1 MTIHSEKGLIAWFA
15 RNPVAANLL
24 MIFILVG
31 GILTAFSIRKQMFPQ
46 FENNWISIQAVY
58 PGAAPQEVEEGIT
71 IKVEEALEG
80 LEGIKRKITY
90 SNRGFSQAWI
100 EIEDKY
106 DPKEV
111 LDEIK
116 MQVDSINTFP
126 ADMERPIV
134 RHDKFEQE
142 VMILALY
149 GDMSNY
155 QLKELGNDIKDELQG
170 LPQINLVEF
179 NGGLDYEISIEVSPD
194 KLREYGLT
202 FRDIAN
208 TVRAFSANMSAGQI
222 RSENG
227 YISMRVEKQA
237 YHGNEFE
244 KLPLILLPDGAQV
257 YLGDVATIND
267 GFSEGLQY
275 SKYNGK
281 NSLSFEVNASKD
293 QDITKVAKVLKK
305 YLADKAEKLPAGVKL
320 TPIVDLTYYLEGRLD
335 MMIDNM
341 VWGGLLVMIVLAL
354 FLPLR
359 LAFWVMMG
367 LPVSFL
373 GAFLMMPM
381 GFLDITIN
389 LASLFAFILV
399 LGIVVD
405 DAIVV
410 GESASAEIEKHGH
423 SLDNVVRGVKRVA
436 MPATF
441 GVLTTIAAF
450 LPQTLATGPG
460 AAFSKAIGGVII
472 LCLIFSLIESKLILP
487 AHLAAMKQREPNS
500 KNPLHRLRKVMD
512 SGLKGFVDNYYTPF
526 IGHCIHYRYTVI
538 IGFICVL
545 IVSGGMFAGGLVK
558 FVANPKIPHD
568 FPRISVEMNLAS
580 SEQATL
586 ETAQKIE
593 QVILNVDQQLK
604 EQYGTAMVR
613 DLSVSLRGR
622 TNASIMA
629 VLIDPELRPID
640 TFALSALWREQLPP
654 LPGVKTLTIQDSIMN
669 GGRDD
674 GDISFRLEGKDAKQ
688 LKEVAAKLKEKL
700 NTMEGV
706 GDVNDSMQ
714 SATDEVQLDLKPL
727 AYSMGLTLSDV
738 ASQVSF
744 SYYGLEAQR
753 ILRDGEEVK
762 VMIRYPEEA
771 RNSISDI
778 ASARI
783 ITPTGAEVPLAE
795 VADVKLVDGVN
806 RIRRENSKRTV
817 NVWAA
822 VDTDQV
828 EPFAIA
834 KEIRDEYLPALLK
847 SYPGV
852 QSNVAGRIQEEMDS
866 VAEQVRDFALSMMII
881 FALLAIPLRSYSQPL
896 IIMSVIPF
904 GVIGAMFGHM
914 ILGMTMSGLSI
925 FGIIAVAGVVVNDS
939 LVMVDFVN
947 KARAEGV
954 AIKDAVMQA
963 GARRFRAIMLTSI
976 TTFIGVL
983 PIIMETSLQA
993 KIVIPMAVSLAF
1005 GVLFATVITLILI
1018 PCQYVALEDI
1028 KRLIR
1033 KWRGKEALQDGK
1045 PLDDNAIDKKV
1056 SPTHL

>member
-1 MTIHSEKGLIAWFA
+1 MSTREKGLIAWFA

-24 MIFILVG
+24 MIFILIG
-31 GILTAFSIRKQMFPQ
+31 GILTAFTIRKQMFPQ
-46 FENNWISIQAVY
+46 FESNWISVSAVY

-71 IKVEEALEG
+71 IKVEENLEG
-80 LEGIKRKITY
+80 IEGIKRLITY
-90 SNRGFSQAWI
+90 SNRGSSQAWI
-100 EIEDKY
+100 EIEEQF
-106 DPKEV
+106 DPQEV

-116 MQVDSINTFP
+116 VQVDSINTFP
-126 ADMERPIV
+126 AGMERPIV
-134 RHDKFEQE
+134 RRDKYEQE

-155 QLKELGNDIKDELQG
+155 QLKELGNDIKDELQA
-170 LPQINLVEF
+170 LPNINLVNF
-179 NGGLDYEISIEVSPD
+179 NGGLNYEIGIEVSPD
-194 KLREYGLT
+194 KLRAYGLT
-202 FRDIAN
+202 FRDIASA
-208 TVRAFSANMSAGQI
+208 VQSFSANMSAGQI

-237 YHGNEFE
+237 YRGSEFA
-244 KLPLILLPDGAQV
+244 KLPLITLADGAQV

-267 GFSEGLQY
+267 GFEEGLQY

-293 QDITKVAKVLKK
+293 QDITDVAKVLKT
-305 YLADKAEKLPAGVKL
+305 YMAEKESQLPAGVKL
-320 TPIVDLTYYLEGRLD
+320 SPIVDLTYYLEGRLD
-335 MMIDNM
+335 MMVDNM
-341 VWGGLLVMIVLAL
+341 IWGGLLVMLVLAL

-373 GAFLMMPM
+373 GAFLFMPI
-381 GFLDITIN
+381 GFLDVTIN

-423 SLDNVVRGVKRVA
+423 TLDNVVRGVKRVA

-487 AHLAAMKQREPNS
+487 AHIAAIKDRKPNP
-500 KNPLHRLRKVMD
+500 KNPLHRARKVMD
-512 SGLKGFVDNYYTPF
+512 NGLKSFVDNYYTPF
-526 IGHCIHYRYTVI
+526 VGRCIHYRYTVI
-538 IGFICVL
+538 VGFMCLL
-545 IVSGGMFAGGLVK
+545 IVSAGMFAGGLVK
-558 FVANPKIPHD
+558 FVPNPKIPHD
-568 FPRISVEMNLAS
+568 FPRIDIEMNLAS

-586 ETAQKIE
+586 ETAKKVE
-593 QVILNVDQQLK
+593 QLILSVDNQLK
-604 EQYGTAMVR
+604 EQYGKPMIR

-622 TNASIMA
+622 TQANIMA
-629 VLIDPELRPID
+629 ILVEPDLRPID
-640 TFALSALWREQLPP
+640 TFALSALWREQMPN

-674 GDISFRLEGKDAKQ
+674 GDVSFKLEGKNAQ
-688 LKEVAAKLKEKL
+688 VLKEVAGKLKTKL
-700 NTMEGV
+700 QSMEGV

-727 AYSMGLTLSDV
+727 AYSMGLTLADV

-753 ILRDGEEVK
+753 ILREGEEIK
-762 VMIRYPEEA
+762 VMIRYPQSE
-771 RNSISDI
+771 RNSISNIQDT
-778 ASARI
+778 RI
-783 ITPTGAEVPLAE
+783 ITPAGAEVSLSEIAI
-795 VADVKLVDGVN
+795 VKLVDGVSS
-806 RIRRENSKRTV
+806 IRRENSNRTV

-822 VDTDQV
+822 VNSDEV

-834 KEIRDEYLPALLK
+834 QEIRDVYLPALLK
-847 SYPGV
+847 NYPGV
-852 QSNVAGRIQEEMDS
+852 KSNVAGRIQEEMES
-866 VAEQVRDFALSMMII
+866 ANEQLRDFAISLMII

-904 GVIGAMFGHM
+904 GVVGAMFGHM
-914 ILGMTMSGLSI
+914 ALGMTMSGLSM
-925 FGIIAVAGVVVNDS
+925 FGIIAVAGIVVNDS

-954 AIKDAVMQA
+954 AIKEAVMQA
-963 GARRFRAIMLTSI
+963 GARRFRAILLTSV
-976 TTFIGVL
+976 TTFIGVM

-1018 PCQYVALEDI
+1018 PCQYVALEDT
-1028 KRLIR
+1028 KRIIR
-1033 KWRGKEALQDGK
+1033 KWRGKDPIVDGQ
-1045 PLDDNAIDKKV
+1045 PATTN
-1056 SPTHL
+1056 S

>member
-1 MTIHSEKGLIAWFA
+1 MSTREKGLIAWFA

-24 MIFILVG
+24 MIFILIG
-31 GILTAFSIRKQMFPQ
+31 GILTAFTIRKQMFPQ
-46 FENNWISIQAVY
+46 FESNWISVSAVY

-71 IKVEEALEG
+71 IKVEENLEG
-80 LEGIKRKITY
+80 IEGIKRLITY
-90 SNRGFSQAWI
+90 SNRGSSQAWI
-100 EIEDKY
+100 EIEEQF
-106 DPKEV
+106 DPQEV

-116 MQVDSINTFP
+116 VQVDSINTFP
-126 ADMERPIV
+126 AGMERPIV
-134 RHDKFEQE
+134 RRDKYEQE

-155 QLKELGNDIKDELQG
+155 QLKELGNDIKDELQA
-170 LPQINLVEF
+170 LPNINLVNF
-179 NGGLDYEISIEVSPD
+179 NGGLNYEIGIEVSPD
-194 KLREYGLT
+194 KLRAYGLT
-202 FRDIAN
+202 FRDIASA
-208 TVRAFSANMSAGQI
+208 VQSFSANMSAGQI

-237 YHGNEFE
+237 YRGSEFA
-244 KLPLILLPDGAQV
+244 KLPLITLADGAQV

-267 GFSEGLQY
+267 CFEEGLQY

-293 QDITKVAKVLKK
+293 QDITDVAKVLKT
-305 YLADKAEKLPAGVKL
+305 YMAEKESQLPAGVKL
-320 TPIVDLTYYLEGRLD
+320 SPIVDLTYYLEGRLD
-335 MMIDNM
+335 MMVDNM
-341 VWGGLLVMIVLAL
+341 IWGGLLVMLVLAL

-373 GAFLMMPM
+373 GAFLFMPI
-381 GFLDITIN
+381 GFLDVTIN

-423 SLDNVVRGVKRVA
+423 TLDNVVRGVKRVA

-487 AHLAAMKQREPNS
+487 AHIAAMKDRKPNP
-500 KNPLHRLRKVMD
+500 KNPLHRARKVMD
-512 SGLKGFVDNYYTPF
+512 NGLKSFVDNYYTPF
-526 IGHCIHYRYTVI
+526 VGRCIHYRYTVI
-538 IGFICVL
+538 VGFMCLL
-545 IVSGGMFAGGLVK
+545 IVSAGMFAGGLVK
-558 FVANPKIPHD
+558 FVPNPKIPHD
-568 FPRISVEMNLAS
+568 FPRIDIEMNLAS

-586 ETAQKIE
+586 ETAKKVE
-593 QVILNVDQQLK
+593 QLILSVDKQLK
-604 EQYGTAMVR
+604 EQYGKPMIR

-622 TNASIMA
+622 TQANIMA
-629 VLIDPELRPID
+629 ILVEPDLRPID
-640 TFALSALWREQLPP
+640 TFALSALWREQMPN

-674 GDISFRLEGKDAKQ
+674 GDVSFKLEGKNAQ
-688 LKEVAAKLKEKL
+688 VLKEVAGKLKTKL
-700 NTMEGV
+700 QSMEGV

-727 AYSMGLTLSDV
+727 AYSMGLTLADV

-753 ILRDGEEVK
+753 ILREGEEIK
-762 VMIRYPEEA
+762 VMIRYPEDE

-778 ASARI
+778 DSVRI
-783 ITPTGAEVPLAE
+783 ITPTGAEVPLSE
-795 VADVKLVDGVN
+795 VANISLVDGVN

-822 VDTDQV
+822 VNTDQV

-834 KEIRDEYLPALLK
+834 QQIRDEYLPSLLK
-847 SYPGV
+847 NYPGV

-866 VAEQVRDFALSMMII
+866 ADEQLRDFALSMIII

-904 GVIGAMFGHM
+904 GVVGAMFGHM
-914 ILGMTMSGLSI
+914 VLGMTMSSLSM

-954 AIKDAVMQA
+954 AIKEAVMQA
-963 GARRFRAIMLTSI
+963 GARRFRAILLTSV
-976 TTFIGVL
+976 TTFIGVM

-1018 PCQYVALEDI
+1018 PCQYVALEDL
-1028 KRLIR
+1028 KRVIR
-1033 KWRGKEALQDGK
+1033 KFRGKESTSDTKLS
-1045 PLDDNAIDKKV
+1045 NTIMVDKTTP
-1056 SPTHL
+1056 SH

>member
-1 MTIHSEKGLIAWFA
+1 MSTREKGLIAWFA

-24 MIFILVG
+24 MIFILIG
-31 GILTAFSIRKQMFPQ
+31 GILTAFTIRKQMFPQ
-46 FENNWISIQAVY
+46 FESNWISVSAVY

-71 IKVEEALEG
+71 IKVEENLEG
-80 LEGIKRKITY
+80 IEGIKRLITY
-90 SNRGFSQAWI
+90 SNRGSSQAWI
-100 EIEDKY
+100 EIEEQF
-106 DPKEV
+106 DPQEV

-116 MQVDSINTFP
+116 VQVDSINTFP
-126 ADMERPIV
+126 AGMERPIV
-134 RHDKFEQE
+134 RRDKYKQE

-155 QLKELGNDIKDELQG
+155 QLKELGNDIKDELQA
-170 LPQINLVEF
+170 LPNINLVNF
-179 NGGLDYEISIEVSPD
+179 NGGLNYEIGIEVSPD
-194 KLREYGLT
+194 KLRAYGLT
-202 FRDIAN
+202 FRDIASA
-208 TVRAFSANMSAGQI
+208 VQSFSANMSAGQI

-237 YHGNEFE
+237 YRGSEFA
-244 KLPLILLPDGAQV
+244 KLPLITLADGAQV

-267 GFSEGLQY
+267 GFEEGLQY

-293 QDITKVAKVLKK
+293 QDITDVAKVLKT
-305 YLADKAEKLPAGVKL
+305 YMAEKESQLPAGVKL
-320 TPIVDLTYYLEGRLD
+320 SPIVDLTYYLEGRLD
-335 MMIDNM
+335 MMVDNM
-341 VWGGLLVMIVLAL
+341 IWGGLLVMLVLAL

-373 GAFLMMPM
+373 GAFLFMPI
-381 GFLDITIN
+381 GFLDVTIN

-423 SLDNVVRGVKRVA
+423 TLDNVVRGVKRVA

-487 AHLAAMKQREPNS
+487 AHIAAMKDRKPNP
-500 KNPLHRLRKVMD
+500 KNPLHRARKVMD
-512 SGLKGFVDNYYTPF
+512 NGLKSFVDNYYTPF
-526 IGHCIHYRYTVI
+526 VGRCIHYRYTVI
-538 IGFICVL
+538 VGFMCLL
-545 IVSGGMFAGGLVK
+545 IVSAGMFAGGLVK
-558 FVANPKIPHD
+558 FVPNPKIPHD
-568 FPRISVEMNLAS
+568 FPRIDIEMNLAS

-586 ETAQKIE
+586 ETAKKIE
-593 QVILNVDQQLK
+593 QLILSVDNQLK
-604 EQYGTAMVR
+604 EQHGKPMIR

-622 TNASIMA
+622 TQANIMA
-629 VLIDPELRPID
+629 ILVEPDLRPID
-640 TFALSALWREQLPP
+640 TFALSALWREQMPN

-674 GDISFRLEGKDAKQ
+674 GDVSFKLEGKNAQ
-688 LKEVAAKLKEKL
+688 VLKEVAGKLKTKL
-700 NTMEGV
+700 QSMEGV

-727 AYSMGLTLSDV
+727 AYSMGLTLADV

-753 ILRDGEEVK
+753 ILREGEEIK
-762 VMIRYPEEA
+762 VMIRYPEDE

-778 ASARI
+778 DSVRI
-783 ITPTGAEVPLAE
+783 ITPTGAEVPLSE
-795 VADVKLVDGVN
+795 VANISLVDGVN

-822 VDTDQV
+822 VNTDQV

-834 KEIRDEYLPALLK
+834 QQIRDEYLPSLLK
-847 SYPGV
+847 NYPGV

-866 VAEQVRDFALSMMII
+866 ADEQLRDFALSMIII

-904 GVIGAMFGHM
+904 GVVGAMFGHM
-914 ILGMTMSGLSI
+914 VLGMTMSSLSM

-954 AIKDAVMQA
+954 AIKQAVMQA
-963 GARRFRAIMLTSI
+963 GARRFRAILLTSI
-976 TTFIGVL
+976 TTFIGVM

-1018 PCQYVALEDI
+1018 PCQYVALEDA

-1033 KWRGKEALQDGK
+1033 KWRGKDALVDGQ
-1045 PLDDNAIDKKV
+1045 PATTN
-1056 SPTHL
+1056 H

>member
-1 MTIHSEKGLIAWFA
+1 MSTSEKGLIAWFA
-15 RNPVAANLL
+15 RNPVAANLI
-24 MIFILVG
+24 MIFILIG
-31 GILTAFSIRKQMFPQ
+31 GLLTALTIRKQAFPQ
-46 FENNWISIQAVY
+46 FESNWVSIEAVY

-71 IKVEEALEG
+71 IKIEENLEG
-80 LEGIKRKITY
+80 TEGIKRLITY
-90 SNRGFSQAWI
+90 SNRGYSQAWV
-100 EIEDKY
+100 EIEEKY
-106 DPKEV
+106 DLQEA

-116 MQVDSINTFP
+116 AQVDSINTFP
-126 ADMERPIV
+126 AGMERPVIQ
-134 RHDKFEQE
+134 REKFQQE

-149 GDMSNY
+149 GDMSYY
-155 QLKELGNDIKDELQG
+155 QLKELGNDIKDELLA
-170 LPQINLVEF
+170 LPGVNLVDF
-179 NGGLDYEISIEVSPD
+179 YSGLDYEIGIEISPD

-202 FRDIAN
+202 FRDVSSAVQN
-208 TVRAFSANMSAGQI
+208 FSTNMSAGQI
-222 RSENG
+222 RSDTG

-237 YHGNEFE
+237 YRGGEFA
-244 KLPLILLPDGAQV
+244 KLPLMTLADGAQIN
-257 YLGDVATIND
+257 LGDVATIND
-267 GFSEGLQY
+267 GFEEGLLY

-281 NSLSFEVNASKD
+281 NSLSFEVDASKD
-293 QDITKVAKVLKK
+293 QDITDVAKILKG
-305 YLADKAEKLPAGVKL
+305 YMAEKQSKLPQGVKL
-320 TPIVDLTYYLEGRLD
+320 SPIVDLTYYLEGRLD

-341 VWGGLLVMIVLAL
+341 VWGGILVMIVLAL

-373 GAFLMMPM
+373 GAFLFMPI

-389 LASLFAFILV
+389 MVSLFAFIIV

-423 SLDNVVRGVKRVA
+423 SLDNVIRGVKRVA

-450 LPQTLATGPG
+450 LPQAMASGPG
-460 AAFSKAIGGVII
+460 AAFSKAIGVVII

-487 AHLAAMKQREPNS
+487 AHIAAMNPRKPNP
-500 KNPLHRLRKVMD
+500 KNPLHKLRNVVD
-512 SGLKGFVDNYYTPF
+512 SGLKHFVQNYYTPF

-538 IGFICVL
+538 IGFLCIL
-545 IVSGGMFAGGLVK
+545 IVSAGMFAGGLVK
-558 FVANPKIPHD
+558 FVPNPKIPHD
-568 FPRISVEMNLAS
+568 FPRITLEMNLAS

-586 ETAQKIE
+586 ETARKIE
-593 QVILNVDQQLK
+593 DVLLKVDKELE
-604 EQYGTAMVR
+604 EQYGQSMIR

-622 TNASIMA
+622 TQANIMA
-629 VLIDPELRPID
+629 ILVEPHLRPID
-640 TFALSALWREQLPP
+640 TFALSTLWREQMPP
-654 LPGVKTLTIQDSIMN
+654 LPGVKTLNIQDNIFS

-674 GDISFRLEGKDAKQ
+674 GDVSFRLQGKDADE
-688 LKEVAAKLKEKL
+688 LKEVAGKLKAKLQS
-700 NTMEGV
+700 MEGV
-706 GDVNDSMQ
+706 GDVNDSLQ

-727 AYSMGLTLSDV
+727 AYSMGLTLADV

-753 ILRDGEEVK
+753 ILREGEEIK
-762 VMIRYPEEA
+762 VMIRYPESE
-771 RNSISDI
+771 RNSISNI
-778 ASARI
+778 QSARI
-783 ITPTGAEVPLAE
+783 ITPTGAEVPLSEVAE
-795 VADVKLVDGVN
+795 VRLVDGVN
-806 RIRRENSKRTV
+806 RIRRENSNRTV

-822 VDTDQV
+822 VNTDQV

-834 KEIRDEYLPALLK
+834 QEIRDTYLPSLLK

-852 QSNVAGRIQEEMDS
+852 KSNVAGRVQEEMDS
-866 VAEQVRDFALSMMII
+866 ADEQLRDFAISLMII

-904 GVIGAMFGHM
+904 GVVGAMFGHV
-914 ILGMTMSGLSI
+914 ILGMTMSGLSM
-925 FGIIAVAGVVVNDS
+925 FGIIAVAGIVVNDS

-947 KARAEGV
+947 KARAEGMAV
-954 AIKDAVMQA
+954 KQAVMQA
-963 GARRFRAIMLTSI
+963 GAKRFRAILLTSI
-976 TTFIGVL
+976 TTFIGVM

-1018 PCQYVALEDI
+1018 PCQYVALEDA
-1028 KRLIR
+1028 KRLTR
-1033 KWRGKEALQDGK
+1033 KLLGKSQ
-1045 PLDDNAIDKKV
+1045 PV
-1056 SPTHL
+1056 SAQPTPTNN

>member
-1 MTIHSEKGLIAWFA
+1 
-15 RNPVAANLL
+15 
-24 MIFILVG
+24 
-31 GILTAFSIRKQMFPQ
+31 
-46 FENNWISIQAVY
+46 
-58 PGAAPQEVEEGIT
+58 
-71 IKVEEALEG
+71 
-80 LEGIKRKITY
+80 
-90 SNRGFSQAWI
+90 
-100 EIEDKY
+100 
-106 DPKEV
+106 
-111 LDEIK
+111 
-116 MQVDSINTFP
+116 
-126 ADMERPIV
+126 
-134 RHDKFEQE
+134 
-142 VMILALY
+142 
-149 GDMSNY
+149 
-155 QLKELGNDIKDELQG
+155 
-170 LPQINLVEF
+170 
-179 NGGLDYEISIEVSPD
+179 
-194 KLREYGLT
+194 
-202 FRDIAN
+202 
-208 TVRAFSANMSAGQI
+208 
-222 RSENG
+222 
-227 YISMRVEKQA
+227 MRVEKQA
-237 YHGNEFE
+237 YRGSEFA
-244 KLPLILLPDGAQV
+244 KLPLITLADGAQV

-267 GFSEGLQY
+267 GFEEGLQY

-293 QDITKVAKVLKK
+293 QDITDVAKVLKT
-305 YLADKAEKLPAGVKL
+305 YMAEKESQLPAGVKL
-320 TPIVDLTYYLEGRLD
+320 SPIVDLTYYLEGRLD
-335 MMIDNM
+335 MMVDNM
-341 VWGGLLVMIVLAL
+341 IWGGLLVMLVLAL

-373 GAFLMMPM
+373 GAFLFMPI
-381 GFLDITIN
+381 GFLDVTIN

-423 SLDNVVRGVKRVA
+423 TLDNVVRGVKRVA

-487 AHLAAMKQREPNS
+487 AHIAAIKDRKPNP
-500 KNPLHRLRKVMD
+500 KNPLHRARKVMD
-512 SGLKGFVDNYYTPF
+512 NGLKSFVDNYYTPF
-526 IGHCIHYRYTVI
+526 VGRCIHYRYTVI
-538 IGFICVL
+538 VGFMCLL
-545 IVSGGMFAGGLVK
+545 IVSAGMFAGGLVK
-558 FVANPKIPHD
+558 FVPNPKIPHD
-568 FPRISVEMNLAS
+568 FPRIDIEMNLAS

-586 ETAQKIE
+586 ETAKKVE
-593 QVILNVDQQLK
+593 QLILSVDSQLK
-604 EQYGTAMVR
+604 EQYGKPMIR

-622 TNASIMA
+622 TQANIMA
-629 VLIDPELRPID
+629 ILVEPDLRPID
-640 TFALSALWREQLPP
+640 TFALSALWREQMPN

-674 GDISFRLEGKDAKQ
+674 GDVSFKLEGKNAQ
-688 LKEVAAKLKEKL
+688 VLKEVAGKLKIKL
-700 NTMEGV
+700 QSMEGV

-727 AYSMGLTLSDV
+727 AYSMGLTLADV

-753 ILRDGEEVK
+753 ILREGEEIK
-762 VMIRYPEEA
+762 VMIRYPEDE

-778 ASARI
+778 DSVRI
-783 ITPTGAEVPLAE
+783 ITPTGAEVPLSE
-795 VADVKLVDGVN
+795 VANISLVDGVN

-822 VDTDQV
+822 VNTDQV

-834 KEIRDEYLPALLK
+834 QQIRDEYLPSLLK
-847 SYPGV
+847 NYPGV

-866 VAEQVRDFALSMMII
+866 ADEQLRDFALSMIII

-904 GVIGAMFGHM
+904 GVVGAMFGHM
-914 ILGMTMSGLSI
+914 VLGMTMSSLSM

-947 KARAEGV
+947 KARAEGMAV
-954 AIKDAVMQA
+954 KQAVMQA
-963 GARRFRAIMLTSI
+963 GAKRFRAILLTSI
-976 TTFIGVL
+976 TTFIGVM

-1018 PCQYVALEDI
+1018 PCQYVALEDA
-1028 KRLIR
+1028 KRLTR
-1033 KWRGKEALQDGK
+1033 KLLGKSQPISIQPA
-1045 PLDDNAIDKKV
+1045 
-1056 SPTHL
+1056 PTAK

>member
-1 MTIHSEKGLIAWFA
+1 MTTTDEKGLIAWFA
-15 RNPVAANLL
+15 RNPVAANLI
-24 MIFILVG
+24 MIFVLIG
-31 GILTAFSIRKQMFPQ
+31 GLLTALTIRKQAFPQ
-46 FENNWISIQAVY
+46 FESNWVSIQAIY

-71 IKVEEALEG
+71 IKIEENLEG
-80 LEGIKRKITY
+80 TEGIKRLITY
-90 SNRGFSQAWI
+90 SNRGYAQAWV
-100 EIEDKY
+100 EIEEKY
-106 DPKEV
+106 DAKEA

-116 MQVDSINTFP
+116 AQVDSINTFP
-126 ADMERPIV
+126 AGMERPV
-134 RHDKFEQE
+134 VQREKFQQE

-149 GDMSNY
+149 GDMSYY
-155 QLKELGNDIKDELQG
+155 QLKELGNDIKDELQN
-170 LPQINLVEF
+170 LPHVNLVDF
-179 NGGLDYEISIEVSPD
+179 YSGLDYEIGIEISPD

-202 FRDIAN
+202 FRDVSNAVQN
-208 TVRAFSANMSAGQI
+208 FSTNMSAGQI
-222 RSENG
+222 RSDTG

-237 YHGNEFE
+237 YRGGEFE
-244 KLPLILLPDGAQV
+244 KLPLITLPDGAQIK
-257 YLGDVATIND
+257 LGDVATIND
-267 GFSEGLQY
+267 GFEEGLLY

-281 NSLSFEVNASKD
+281 NSLSFEIDASKD
-293 QDITKVAKVLKK
+293 QDITVVAKVLKK
-305 YLADKAEKLPAGVKL
+305 YLADKADQLPAGVKL
-320 TPIVDLTYYLEGRLD
+320 SPIVDLTYYLEGRLD
-335 MMIDNM
+335 MMVDNM
-341 VWGGLLVMIVLAL
+341 VWGGILVMLVLAL

-373 GAFLMMPM
+373 GAFLFMPI

-389 LASLFAFILV
+389 MVSLFAFIIV

-423 SLDNVVRGVKRVA
+423 SLNNVIRGVKRVA

-450 LPQTLATGPG
+450 LPQAMASGPS
-460 AAFSKAIGGVII
+460 AAFSKAIGVVII

-487 AHLAAMKQREPNS
+487 AHIAAMNPRKPNP
-500 KNPLHRLRKVMD
+500 KNPLHKLRNAVD
-512 SGLKGFVDNYYTPF
+512 SGLKHFVEHYYTPF
-526 IGHCIHYRYTVI
+526 IGRCIHYRYTVI
-538 IGFICVL
+538 IGFLCIL
-545 IVSGGMFAGGLVK
+545 IVSAGLFAGGMVK
-558 FVANPKIPHD
+558 FVPNPKIPHD
-568 FPRISVEMNLAS
+568 FPRISLEMNLAS

-586 ETAQKIE
+586 ETARKIE
-593 QVILNVDQQLK
+593 NVLLSVDK
-604 EQYGTAMVR
+604 ELEQQYGQSMIR

-629 VLIDPELRPID
+629 ILVEPHLRPID
-640 TFALSALWREQLPP
+640 TFELSTMWREKMPP
-654 LPGVKTLTIQDSIMN
+654 LPGLKTLTIQDSIFG

-674 GDISFRLEGKDAKQ
+674 GDVSFRLEGKNADE
-688 LKEVAAKLKEKL
+688 LKEVSSKLKAKLQS
-700 NTMEGV
+700 MEGV
-706 GDVNDSMQ
+706 GDVNDSLQ

-727 AYSMGLTLSDV
+727 AYSMGLTLADV

-753 ILRDGEEVK
+753 ILREGEEIK
-762 VMIRYPEEA
+762 VMIRYPQSE
-771 RNSISDI
+771 RNSISNIQDT
-778 ASARI
+778 RI
-783 ITPTGAEVPLAE
+783 ITPAGAEVSLSEIAI
-795 VADVKLVDGVN
+795 VKLVDGVSS
-806 RIRRENSKRTV
+806 IRRENSNRTV

-822 VDTDQV
+822 VNSDEV

-834 KEIRDEYLPALLK
+834 QEIRDVYLPALLK
-847 SYPGV
+847 NYPGV
-852 QSNVAGRIQEEMDS
+852 KSNVAGRIQEEMES
-866 VAEQVRDFALSMMII
+866 ANEQLRDFAISLMII

-904 GVIGAMFGHM
+904 GVVGAMFGHM
-914 ILGMTMSGLSI
+914 ALGMTMSGLSM
-925 FGIIAVAGVVVNDS
+925 FGIIAVAGIVVNDS

-954 AIKDAVMQA
+954 AIKEAVMQA
-963 GARRFRAIMLTSI
+963 GARRFRAILLTSV
-976 TTFIGVL
+976 TTFIGVM

-1018 PCQYVALEDI
+1018 PCQYVALEDT

-1033 KWRGKEALQDGK
+1033 KWRGKDPIVDGQ
-1045 PLDDNAIDKKV
+1045 PATTN
-1056 SPTHL
+1056 S

>member
-1 MTIHSEKGLIAWFA
+1 MSTREKGLIAWFA

-24 MIFILVG
+24 MIFILIG
-31 GILTAFSIRKQMFPQ
+31 GILTAFTIRKQMFPQ
-46 FENNWISIQAVY
+46 FESNWISVSAVY

-71 IKVEEALEG
+71 IKVEENLEG
-80 LEGIKRKITY
+80 IEGIKRLITY
-90 SNRGFSQAWI
+90 SNRGSSQAWI
-100 EIEDKY
+100 EIEEQF
-106 DPKEV
+106 DPQEV

-116 MQVDSINTFP
+116 VQVDSINTFP
-126 ADMERPIV
+126 AGMERPIV
-134 RHDKFEQE
+134 RRDKYEQE

-155 QLKELGNDIKDELQG
+155 QLKELGNDIKDELQA
-170 LPQINLVEF
+170 LPNINLVNF
-179 NGGLDYEISIEVSPD
+179 NGGLNYEIGIEVSPD
-194 KLREYGLT
+194 KLRAYGLT
-202 FRDIAN
+202 FRDIASA
-208 TVRAFSANMSAGQI
+208 VQSFSANMSAGQI

-237 YHGNEFE
+237 YRGSEFA
-244 KLPLILLPDGAQV
+244 KLPLITLADGAQV

-267 GFSEGLQY
+267 GFEEGLQY

-293 QDITKVAKVLKK
+293 QDITDVAKVLKT
-305 YLADKAEKLPAGVKL
+305 YMAEKESQLPAGVKL
-320 TPIVDLTYYLEGRLD
+320 SPIVDLTYYLEGRLD
-335 MMIDNM
+335 MMVDNM
-341 VWGGLLVMIVLAL
+341 IWGGLLVMLVLAL

-373 GAFLMMPM
+373 GAFLFMPI
-381 GFLDITIN
+381 GFLDVTIN

-423 SLDNVVRGVKRVA
+423 TLDNVVRGVKRVA

-487 AHLAAMKQREPNS
+487 AHIAAMKDRKPNP
-500 KNPLHRLRKVMD
+500 KNPLHRARKVMD
-512 SGLKGFVDNYYTPF
+512 NGLKSFVDNYYTPF
-526 IGHCIHYRYTVI
+526 VGRCIHYRYTVI
-538 IGFICVL
+538 VGFMCLL
-545 IVSGGMFAGGLVK
+545 IVSAGMFAGGLVK
-558 FVANPKIPHD
+558 FVPNPKIPHD
-568 FPRISVEMNLAS
+568 FPRIDIEMNLAS

-586 ETAQKIE
+586 ETAKKVE
-593 QVILNVDQQLK
+593 QLILSVDNQLK
-604 EQYGTAMVR
+604 EQYGKPMIR

-622 TNASIMA
+622 TQANIMA
-629 VLIDPELRPID
+629 ILVEPDLRPID
-640 TFALSALWREQLPP
+640 TFALSALWREQMPN

-674 GDISFRLEGKDAKQ
+674 GDVSFKLEGKNAQ
-688 LKEVAAKLKEKL
+688 VLKEVAGKLKTKL
-700 NTMEGV
+700 QSLEGV

-727 AYSMGLTLSDV
+727 AYSMGLTLADV

-753 ILRDGEEVK
+753 ILREGEEIK
-762 VMIRYPEEA
+762 VMIRYPEDE

-778 ASARI
+778 DSVRI
-783 ITPTGAEVPLAE
+783 ITPTGAEVPLSE
-795 VADVKLVDGVN
+795 VANISLVDGVN

-822 VDTDQV
+822 VNTDQV

-834 KEIRDEYLPALLK
+834 QQIRDEYLPSLLK
-847 SYPGV
+847 NYPGV

-866 VAEQVRDFALSMMII
+866 ADEQLRDFALSMIII

-904 GVIGAMFGHM
+904 GVVGAMFGHM
-914 ILGMTMSGLSI
+914 VLGMTMSSLSM

-954 AIKDAVMQA
+954 AIKQAVMQA
-963 GARRFRAIMLTSI
+963 GARRFRAILLTSI
-976 TTFIGVL
+976 TTFIGVM

-1018 PCQYVALEDI
+1018 PCQYVALEDA

-1033 KWRGKEALQDGK
+1033 KWRGKDALVDGQ
-1045 PLDDNAIDKKV
+1045 PATTN
-1056 SPTHL
+1056 H

>member
-1 MTIHSEKGLIAWFA
+1 MSTREKGLIAWFA

-31 GILTAFSIRKQMFPQ
+31 GILTAFTIRKQMFPQ
-46 FENNWISIQAVY
+46 FESNWISVSAVY

-71 IKVEEALEG
+71 IKVEENLEG
-80 LEGIKRKITY
+80 IEGIKRLITY
-90 SNRGFSQAWI
+90 SNRGSSQAWI
-100 EIEDKY
+100 EIEEQF
-106 DPKEV
+106 DPQEV

-116 MQVDSINTFP
+116 VQVDSINTFP
-126 ADMERPIV
+126 AGMERPIV
-134 RHDKFEQE
+134 CRDKYEQE

-149 GDMSNY
+149 GGMSNY
-155 QLKELGNDIKDELQG
+155 QLKELGNDIKDELQA
-170 LPQINLVEF
+170 LPNINLVNF
-179 NGGLDYEISIEVSPD
+179 NGGLNYEIGIEVSPD
-194 KLREYGLT
+194 KLRAYGLT
-202 FRDIAN
+202 FRDIASA
-208 TVRAFSANMSAGQI
+208 VQSFSANMSAGQI

-237 YHGNEFE
+237 YRGSEFA
-244 KLPLILLPDGAQV
+244 KLPLITLADGAQV

-267 GFSEGLQY
+267 GFEEGLQY

-293 QDITKVAKVLKK
+293 QDITDVAKVLKT
-305 YLADKAEKLPAGVKL
+305 YMAEKESQLPAGVKL
-320 TPIVDLTYYLEGRLD
+320 SPIVDLTYYLEGRLD
-335 MMIDNM
+335 MMVDNM
-341 VWGGLLVMIVLAL
+341 IWGGLLVMLVLAL

-373 GAFLMMPM
+373 GAFLFMPI
-381 GFLDITIN
+381 GFLDVTIN

-423 SLDNVVRGVKRVA
+423 TLDNVVRGVKRVA

-472 LCLIFSLIESKLILP
+472 LCLIFSQIESKLILP
-487 AHLAAMKQREPNS
+487 AHIAAMKDRKPNP
-500 KNPLHRLRKVMD
+500 KNPLHRARKIMD
-512 SGLKGFVDNYYTPF
+512 SGLKSFVDNYYTPF
-526 IGHCIHYRYTVI
+526 IGRCIHYRYTVI
-538 IGFICVL
+538 VGFMCLL
-545 IVSGGMFAGGLVK
+545 IVSAGMFAGGLVK
-558 FVANPKIPHD
+558 FVPNPKIPHD
-568 FPRISVEMNLAS
+568 FPRIDIEMNLAS

-586 ETAQKIE
+586 ETAKKVE
-593 QVILNVDQQLK
+593 QLILSVDNQLK
-604 EQYGTAMVR
+604 EQYGKPMIR

-622 TNASIMA
+622 TQANIMA
-629 VLIDPELRPID
+629 ILVEPDLRPID
-640 TFALSALWREQLPP
+640 TFALSALWREQMPN

-674 GDISFRLEGKDAKQ
+674 GDISFKLEGKNAQ
-688 LKEVAAKLKEKL
+688 VLKEVAGKLKIKL
-700 NTMEGV
+700 QSMEGV

-727 AYSMGLTLSDV
+727 AYSMGLTLADV

-753 ILRDGEEVK
+753 ILREGEEIK
-762 VMIRYPEEA
+762 VMIRYPEDE

-778 ASARI
+778 DSVRI
-783 ITPTGAEVPLAE
+783 ITPTGAEVPLSE
-795 VADVKLVDGVN
+795 VANISLVDGVN

-822 VDTDQV
+822 VNTDQV

-834 KEIRDEYLPALLK
+834 QQIRDEYLPSLLK
-847 SYPGV
+847 NYPGV

-866 VAEQVRDFALSMMII
+866 ADEQLRDFALSMIII

-904 GVIGAMFGHM
+904 GVVGAMFGHM
-914 ILGMTMSGLSI
+914 VLGMTMSSLSM

-954 AIKDAVMQA
+954 AIKQAVMQA
-963 GARRFRAIMLTSI
+963 GARRFRAILLTSV
-976 TTFIGVL
+976 TTFIGVM

-1018 PCQYVALEDI
+1018 PCQYVALEDT
-1028 KRLIR
+1028 KRIIR
-1033 KWRGKEALQDGK
+1033 KWRGKDPIVDGQ
-1045 PLDDNAIDKKV
+1045 PATTN
-1056 SPTHL
+1056 S

>member
-1 MTIHSEKGLIAWFA
+1 MSTSEKGLIAWFA
-15 RNPVAANLL
+15 RNPVAANLI

-31 GILTAFSIRKQMFPQ
+31 GLLTALTIRKQAFPQ
-46 FENNWISIQAVY
+46 FESNWVSIQAVY

-71 IKVEEALEG
+71 IKIEENLEG
-80 LEGIKRKITY
+80 TEGIKRLITY
-90 SNRGFSQAWI
+90 SNRGYSQAWI
-100 EIEDKY
+100 EIEEKY
-106 DPKEV
+106 DLQEA

-116 MQVDSINTFP
+116 AQVDSINTFP
-126 ADMERPIV
+126 AGMERPV
-134 RHDKFEQE
+134 VQREKFQQE

-149 GDMSNY
+149 GDMSYY
-155 QLKELGNDIKDELQG
+155 QLKELGNDIKDELLA
-170 LPQINLVEF
+170 LPGVNLVDF
-179 NGGLDYEISIEVSPD
+179 YSGLDYEISIEISPD

-202 FRDIAN
+202 FRDVSNA
-208 TVRAFSANMSAGQI
+208 VQSFSTNMSAGQI
-222 RSENG
+222 RSDTG

-237 YHGNEFE
+237 YRGGEFA
-244 KLPLILLPDGAQV
+244 KLPLITLGDGAQI

-267 GFSEGLQY
+267 GFEEGLLY

-281 NSLSFEVNASKD
+281 NSLSFEVDASKD
-293 QDITKVAKVLKK
+293 QDITDVAKILKG
-305 YLADKAEKLPAGVKL
+305 YMAEKQSKLPQGLKL
-320 TPIVDLTYYLEGRLD
+320 SPIVDLTYYLEGRLD

-341 VWGGLLVMIVLAL
+341 VWGGILVMIVLAL

-373 GAFLMMPM
+373 GAFLFMPV

-389 LASLFAFILV
+389 MVSLFAFIIV

-423 SLDNVVRGVKRVA
+423 SLDNVIRGVKRVA

-450 LPQTLATGPG
+450 LPQAMASGPG
-460 AAFSKAIGGVII
+460 AAFSKAIGVVII

-487 AHLAAMKQREPNS
+487 AHIAAMNPRKPNP
-500 KNPLHRLRKVMD
+500 KNPLHKLRNVVD
-512 SGLKGFVDNYYTPF
+512 SGLKHFVQHYYTPF

-538 IGFICVL
+538 IGFVCIL
-545 IVSGGMFAGGLVK
+545 IVSAGMFAGGLVK
-558 FVANPKIPHD
+558 FVPNPKIPHD
-568 FPRISVEMNLAS
+568 FPRITLEMNLAS

-586 ETAQKIE
+586 ETARKIE
-593 QVILNVDQQLK
+593 DVLLKVDKELE
-604 EQYGTAMVR
+604 EQYGQSMIR

-622 TNASIMA
+622 TEASIMA
-629 VLIDPELRPID
+629 ILVEPHLRPID
-640 TFALSALWREQLPP
+640 TFALSTLWREQMPP
-654 LPGVKTLTIQDSIMN
+654 LPGLKTLNIQDNIFS

-674 GDISFRLEGKDAKQ
+674 GDVSFRLQGKDADD
-688 LKEVAAKLKEKL
+688 LKEVAGKLKAKLQS
-700 NTMEGV
+700 MEGV
-706 GDVNDSMQ
+706 GDVNDSLQ

-727 AYSMGLTLSDV
+727 AYSMGLTLADV

-753 ILRDGEEVK
+753 ILREGEEIK
-762 VMIRYPEEA
+762 VMIRYPQSE
-771 RNSISDI
+771 RNSISNI
-778 ASARI
+778 QNVRI
-783 ITPTGAEVPLAE
+783 ITPSGVEVPLSEVAE
-795 VADVKLVDGVN
+795 VRLVDGVN
-806 RIRRENSKRTV
+806 RIRRENSNRTV

-822 VDTDQV
+822 VNTDQV

-834 KEIRDEYLPALLK
+834 QEIRDNYLPALLK

-852 QSNVAGRIQEEMDS
+852 KSNVAGRVQEEMDS
-866 VAEQVRDFALSMMII
+866 ADEQFRDFIISLMII

-904 GVIGAMFGHM
+904 GVVGAMFGHV
-914 ILGMTMSGLSI
+914 ILGMTMSGLSM
-925 FGIIAVAGVVVNDS
+925 FGIIAVAGIVVNDS

-947 KARAEGV
+947 KARAEGM
-954 AIKDAVMQA
+954 AIKQAVMQA
-963 GARRFRAIMLTSI
+963 GAKRFRAILLTSI
-976 TTFIGVL
+976 TTFIGVM

-1018 PCQYVALEDI
+1018 PCQYVALEDA
-1028 KRLIR
+1028 KRLSR
-1033 KWRGKEALQDGK
+1033 KLRGKSQS
-1045 PLDDNAIDKKV
+1045 V
-1056 SPTHL
+1056 SAQPTPTQN

>member
-1 MTIHSEKGLIAWFA
+1 MSTREKGLIAWFA

-24 MIFILVG
+24 MIFILIG
-31 GILTAFSIRKQMFPQ
+31 GILTAFTIRKQMFPQ
-46 FENNWISIQAVY
+46 FESNWISVSAVY

-71 IKVEEALEG
+71 IKVEENLEG
-80 LEGIKRKITY
+80 IEGIKRLITY
-90 SNRGFSQAWI
+90 SNRGSSQAWI
-100 EIEDKY
+100 EIEEQF
-106 DPKEV
+106 DPQEV

-116 MQVDSINTFP
+116 VQVDSINTFP
-126 ADMERPIV
+126 AGMERPIV
-134 RHDKFEQE
+134 RRDKYEQE

-155 QLKELGNDIKDELQG
+155 QLKELGNDIKDELQA
-170 LPQINLVEF
+170 LPNINLVNF
-179 NGGLDYEISIEVSPD
+179 NGGLNYEIGIEVSPD
-194 KLREYGLT
+194 KLRAYGLT
-202 FRDIAN
+202 FRDIASA
-208 TVRAFSANMSAGQI
+208 VQSFSANMSAGQI

-237 YHGNEFE
+237 YRGSEFA
-244 KLPLILLPDGAQV
+244 KLPLITLADGAQV

-267 GFSEGLQY
+267 GFEEGLQY

-293 QDITKVAKVLKK
+293 QDITDVAKVLKT
-305 YLADKAEKLPAGVKL
+305 YMAEKESQLPAGVKL
-320 TPIVDLTYYLEGRLD
+320 SPIVDLTYYLEGRLD
-335 MMIDNM
+335 MMVDNM
-341 VWGGLLVMIVLAL
+341 IWGGLLVMLVLAL

-373 GAFLMMPM
+373 GAFLFMPI
-381 GFLDITIN
+381 GFLDVTIN

-423 SLDNVVRGVKRVA
+423 TLDNVVRGVKRVA

-487 AHLAAMKQREPNS
+487 AHIAAMKDRKPNP
-500 KNPLHRLRKVMD
+500 KNPLHRARKVMD
-512 SGLKGFVDNYYTPF
+512 NGLKSFVDNYYTPF
-526 IGHCIHYRYTVI
+526 VGRCIHYRYTVI
-538 IGFICVL
+538 VGFMCLL
-545 IVSGGMFAGGLVK
+545 IVSAGMFAGGLVK
-558 FVANPKIPHD
+558 FVPNPKIPHD
-568 FPRISVEMNLAS
+568 FPRIDIEMNLAS

-586 ETAQKIE
+586 ETAKKVE
-593 QVILNVDQQLK
+593 QLILSVDNQLK
-604 EQYGTAMVR
+604 EQYGKPMIR

-622 TNASIMA
+622 TQANIMA
-629 VLIDPELRPID
+629 ILVEPDLRPID
-640 TFALSALWREQLPP
+640 TFALSALWREQMPN

-674 GDISFRLEGKDAKQ
+674 GDVSFKLEGKNAQ
-688 LKEVAAKLKEKL
+688 VLKEVAGKLKTKL
-700 NTMEGV
+700 QSMEGV

-727 AYSMGLTLSDV
+727 AYSMGLTLADV

-753 ILRDGEEVK
+753 ILREGEEIK
-762 VMIRYPEEA
+762 VMIRYPEDE

-778 ASARI
+778 DSVRI
-783 ITPTGAEVPLAE
+783 ITPTGAEVPLSE
-795 VADVKLVDGVN
+795 VANISLVDGVN

-822 VDTDQV
+822 VNTDQV

-834 KEIRDEYLPALLK
+834 QQIRDEYLPSLLK
-847 SYPGV
+847 NYPGV

-866 VAEQVRDFALSMMII
+866 ADEQLRDFALSMIII

-904 GVIGAMFGHM
+904 GVVGAMFGHM
-914 ILGMTMSGLSI
+914 VLGMTMSSLSM
-925 FGIIAVAGVVVNDS
+925 FGIIAVAGVVVN
-939 LVMVDFVN
+939 
-947 KARAEGV
+947 
-954 AIKDAVMQA
+954 
-963 GARRFRAIMLTSI
+963 
-976 TTFIGVL
+976 
-983 PIIMETSLQA
+983 
-993 KIVIPMAVSLAF
+993 
-1005 GVLFATVITLILI
+1005 
-1018 PCQYVALEDI
+1018 
-1028 KRLIR
+1028 
-1033 KWRGKEALQDGK
+1033 
-1045 PLDDNAIDKKV
+1045 
-1056 SPTHL
+1056 

>member
-1 MTIHSEKGLIAWFA
+1 MSTREKGLIAWFA

-24 MIFILVG
+24 MIFILIG
-31 GILTAFSIRKQMFPQ
+31 GILTAFTIRKQMFPQ
-46 FENNWISIQAVY
+46 FESNWISVSAVY

-71 IKVEEALEG
+71 IKVEENLEG
-80 LEGIKRKITY
+80 IEGIKRLITY
-90 SNRGFSQAWI
+90 SNRGSSQAWI
-100 EIEDKY
+100 EIEEQF
-106 DPKEV
+106 DPQEV

-116 MQVDSINTFP
+116 VQVDSINTFP
-126 ADMERPIV
+126 AGMERPIV
-134 RHDKFEQE
+134 RRDKYEQE

-155 QLKELGNDIKDELQG
+155 QLKELGNDIKDELQA
-170 LPQINLVEF
+170 LPNINLVNF
-179 NGGLDYEISIEVSPD
+179 NGGLNYEIGIEVSPD
-194 KLREYGLT
+194 KLRAYGLT
-202 FRDIAN
+202 FRDIASA
-208 TVRAFSANMSAGQI
+208 VQSFSANMSAGQI

-237 YHGNEFE
+237 YRGSEFA
-244 KLPLILLPDGAQV
+244 KLPLITLADGAQV

-267 GFSEGLQY
+267 GFEEGLQY

-293 QDITKVAKVLKK
+293 QDITDVAKVLKT
-305 YLADKAEKLPAGVKL
+305 YMAEKESQLPAGVKL
-320 TPIVDLTYYLEGRLD
+320 SPIVDLTYYLEGRLD
-335 MMIDNM
+335 MMVDNM
-341 VWGGLLVMIVLAL
+341 IWGGLLVMLVLAL

-373 GAFLMMPM
+373 GAFLFMPI
-381 GFLDITIN
+381 GFLDVTIN

-423 SLDNVVRGVKRVA
+423 TLDNVVRGVKRVA

-487 AHLAAMKQREPNS
+487 AHIAAMKDRKPNP
-500 KNPLHRLRKVMD
+500 KNPLHRARKVMD
-512 SGLKGFVDNYYTPF
+512 NGLKSFVDNYYTPF
-526 IGHCIHYRYTVI
+526 VGRCIHYRYTVI
-538 IGFICVL
+538 VGFMCLL
-545 IVSGGMFAGGLVK
+545 IVSAGMFAGGLVK
-558 FVANPKIPHD
+558 FVPNPKIPHD
-568 FPRISVEMNLAS
+568 FPRIDIEMNLAS

-586 ETAQKIE
+586 ETAKKVE
-593 QVILNVDQQLK
+593 QLILSVDSQLK
-604 EQYGTAMVR
+604 EQYGKPMIR

-622 TNASIMA
+622 TQANIMA
-629 VLIDPELRPID
+629 ILVEPDLRPID
-640 TFALSALWREQLPP
+640 TFALSALWREQMPN

-674 GDISFRLEGKDAKQ
+674 GDVSFKLEGKNAQ
-688 LKEVAAKLKEKL
+688 VLKEVAGKLKIKL
-700 NTMEGV
+700 QSMEGV

-727 AYSMGLTLSDV
+727 AYSMGLTLADV

-753 ILRDGEEVK
+753 ILREGEEIK
-762 VMIRYPEEA
+762 VMIRYPEDE

-778 ASARI
+778 DSVRI
-783 ITPTGAEVPLAE
+783 ITPTGAEVPLSE
-795 VADVKLVDGVN
+795 VANISLVDGVN

-822 VDTDQV
+822 VNTDQV

-834 KEIRDEYLPALLK
+834 QQIRDEYLPSLLK
-847 SYPGV
+847 NYPGV

-866 VAEQVRDFALSMMII
+866 ADEQLRDFALSMIII

-904 GVIGAMFGHM
+904 GVVGAMFGHM
-914 ILGMTMSGLSI
+914 VLGMTMSSLSM

-954 AIKDAVMQA
+954 AIKQAVMQA
-963 GARRFRAIMLTSI
+963 GARRFRAILLTSI
-976 TTFIGVL
+976 TTFIGVM

-1018 PCQYVALEDI
+1018 PCQYVALEDA

-1033 KWRGKEALQDGK
+1033 KWRGKDALVDGQ
-1045 PLDDNAIDKKV
+1045 PATTN
-1056 SPTHL
+1056 H

>member
-1 MTIHSEKGLIAWFA
+1 MSTSEKGLIAWFA
-15 RNPVAANLL
+15 RNPVAANLI

-31 GILTAFSIRKQMFPQ
+31 GLLTALTIRKQAFPQ
-46 FENNWISIQAVY
+46 FESNWVSIQAVY

-71 IKVEEALEG
+71 IKIEENLEG
-80 LEGIKRKITY
+80 TEGIKRLITY
-90 SNRGFSQAWI
+90 SNRGYSQAWI
-100 EIEDKY
+100 EIEEKY
-106 DPKEV
+106 DLQEA

-116 MQVDSINTFP
+116 AQVDSINTFP
-126 ADMERPIV
+126 AGMERPV
-134 RHDKFEQE
+134 VQREKFQQE

-149 GDMSNY
+149 GDMSYY
-155 QLKELGNDIKDELQG
+155 QLKELGNDIKDELLA
-170 LPQINLVEF
+170 LPGVNLVDF
-179 NGGLDYEISIEVSPD
+179 YSGLDYEISIEISPD

-202 FRDIAN
+202 FRDVSNA
-208 TVRAFSANMSAGQI
+208 VQSFSTNMSAGQI
-222 RSENG
+222 RSDTG

-237 YHGNEFE
+237 YRGGEFA
-244 KLPLILLPDGAQV
+244 KLPLITLSDGAQI

-267 GFSEGLQY
+267 GFEEGLLY

-281 NSLSFEVNASKD
+281 NSLSFEVDASKD
-293 QDITKVAKVLKK
+293 QDITDVAKVLKG
-305 YLADKAEKLPAGVKL
+305 YMAEKQSKLPQGVKL
-320 TPIVDLTYYLEGRLD
+320 SPIVDLTYYLEGRLD

-341 VWGGLLVMIVLAL
+341 VWGGILVMIVLAL

-373 GAFLMMPM
+373 GAFLFMPV

-389 LASLFAFILV
+389 MVSLFAFIIV

-423 SLDNVVRGVKRVA
+423 SLDNVIRGVKRVA

-450 LPQTLATGPG
+450 LPQAMASGPG
-460 AAFSKAIGGVII
+460 AAFSKAIGVVII

-487 AHLAAMKQREPNS
+487 AHIAAMNPRKPNP
-500 KNPLHRLRKVMD
+500 KNPLHKLRNVVD
-512 SGLKGFVDNYYTPF
+512 SGLKHFVQHYYTPF

-538 IGFICVL
+538 IGFVCIL
-545 IVSGGMFAGGLVK
+545 IVSAGMFAGGLVK
-558 FVANPKIPHD
+558 FVPNPKIPHD
-568 FPRISVEMNLAS
+568 FPRITLEMNLAS

-586 ETAQKIE
+586 ETARKIE
-593 QVILNVDQQLK
+593 DVLLKVDKELE
-604 EQYGTAMVR
+604 EQYGQSMIR

-622 TNASIMA
+622 TEASIMA
-629 VLIDPELRPID
+629 ILVEPHLRPID
-640 TFALSALWREQLPP
+640 TFALSTLWREQMPP
-654 LPGVKTLTIQDSIMN
+654 LPGLKTLNIQDNIFS

-674 GDISFRLEGKDAKQ
+674 GDVSFRLQGKDADD
-688 LKEVAAKLKEKL
+688 LKEVAGKLKAKLQS
-700 NTMEGV
+700 MEGV
-706 GDVNDSMQ
+706 GDVNDSLQ

-727 AYSMGLTLSDV
+727 AYSMGLTLADV

-753 ILRDGEEVK
+753 ILREGEEIK
-762 VMIRYPEEA
+762 VMIRYPQSE
-771 RNSISDI
+771 RNSISNI
-778 ASARI
+778 QNVRI
-783 ITPTGAEVPLAE
+783 ITPSGVEVPLSEVAE
-795 VADVKLVDGVN
+795 VRLVDGVN
-806 RIRRENSKRTV
+806 RIRRENSNRTV

-822 VDTDQV
+822 VNTDQV

-834 KEIRDEYLPALLK
+834 QEIRDNYLPALLK

-852 QSNVAGRIQEEMDS
+852 KSNVAGRVQEEMDS
-866 VAEQVRDFALSMMII
+866 ADEQFRDFIISLMII

-904 GVIGAMFGHM
+904 GVVGAMFGHV
-914 ILGMTMSGLSI
+914 ILGMTMSGLSM
-925 FGIIAVAGVVVNDS
+925 FGIIAVAGIVVNDS

-947 KARAEGV
+947 KARAEGM
-954 AIKDAVMQA
+954 AIKQAVMQA
-963 GARRFRAIMLTSI
+963 GAKRFRAILLTSI
-976 TTFIGVL
+976 TTFIGVM

-1018 PCQYVALEDI
+1018 PCQYVALEDA
-1028 KRLIR
+1028 KRLSR
-1033 KWRGKEALQDGK
+1033 KLRGKSQS
-1045 PLDDNAIDKKV
+1045 V
-1056 SPTHL
+1056 SAQPTPTQN

>member
-1 MTIHSEKGLIAWFA
+1 MSTREKGLIAWFA

-24 MIFILVG
+24 MIFILIG
-31 GILTAFSIRKQMFPQ
+31 GILTAFTIRKQMFPQ
-46 FENNWISIQAVY
+46 FESNWISVSAVY

-71 IKVEEALEG
+71 IKVEENLEG
-80 LEGIKRKITY
+80 IEGIKRLITY
-90 SNRGFSQAWI
+90 SNRGSSQAWI
-100 EIEDKY
+100 EIEEQF
-106 DPKEV
+106 DPQEV

-116 MQVDSINTFP
+116 VQVDSINTFP
-126 ADMERPIV
+126 AGMERPIV
-134 RHDKFEQE
+134 RRDKYEQE

-155 QLKELGNDIKDELQG
+155 QLKELGNDIKDELQA
-170 LPQINLVEF
+170 LPNINLVNF
-179 NGGLDYEISIEVSPD
+179 NGGLNYEIGIEVSPD
-194 KLREYGLT
+194 KLRAYGLT
-202 FRDIAN
+202 FRDIASA
-208 TVRAFSANMSAGQI
+208 VQSFSANMSAGQI

-237 YHGNEFE
+237 YRGSEFA
-244 KLPLILLPDGAQV
+244 KLPLITLADGAQV

-267 GFSEGLQY
+267 GFEEGLQY

-293 QDITKVAKVLKK
+293 QDITDVAKVLKT
-305 YLADKAEKLPAGVKL
+305 YMAEKESQLPAGVKL
-320 TPIVDLTYYLEGRLD
+320 SPIVDLTYYLEGRLD
-335 MMIDNM
+335 MMVDNM
-341 VWGGLLVMIVLAL
+341 IWGGLLVMLVLAL

-373 GAFLMMPM
+373 GAFLFMPI
-381 GFLDITIN
+381 GFLDVTIN

-423 SLDNVVRGVKRVA
+423 TLDNVVRGVKRVA

-450 LPQTLATGPG
+450 LPQTLATGPS

-487 AHLAAMKQREPNS
+487 AHIAAMKDRKPNP
-500 KNPLHRLRKVMD
+500 KNPLHRARKVMD
-512 SGLKGFVDNYYTPF
+512 NGLKSFVDNYYTPF
-526 IGHCIHYRYTVI
+526 VGRCIHYRYTVI
-538 IGFICVL
+538 VGFMCLL
-545 IVSGGMFAGGLVK
+545 IVSAGMFAGGLVK
-558 FVANPKIPHD
+558 FVPNPKIPHD
-568 FPRISVEMNLAS
+568 FPRIDIEMNLAS

-586 ETAQKIE
+586 ETAKKVE
-593 QVILNVDQQLK
+593 QLILSVDNQLK
-604 EQYGTAMVR
+604 EQYGKPMIR

-622 TNASIMA
+622 TQANIMA
-629 VLIDPELRPID
+629 ILVEPDLRPID
-640 TFALSALWREQLPP
+640 TFALSALWREQMPN

-674 GDISFRLEGKDAKQ
+674 GDVSFKLEGKNAQ
-688 LKEVAAKLKEKL
+688 VLKEVAGKLKTKL
-700 NTMEGV
+700 QSLEGV

-727 AYSMGLTLSDV
+727 AYSMGLTLADV

-753 ILRDGEEVK
+753 ILREGEEIK
-762 VMIRYPEEA
+762 VMIRYPEDE

-778 ASARI
+778 DSVRI
-783 ITPTGAEVPLAE
+783 ITPTGAEVPLSE
-795 VADVKLVDGVN
+795 VANISLVDGVN

-822 VDTDQV
+822 VNTDQV

-834 KEIRDEYLPALLK
+834 QQIRDEYLPSLLK
-847 SYPGV
+847 NYPGV

-866 VAEQVRDFALSMMII
+866 ADEQLRDFALSMIII

-904 GVIGAMFGHM
+904 GVVGAMFGHM
-914 ILGMTMSGLSI
+914 VLGMTMSSLSM

-947 KARAEGV
+947 KARAEGMAV
-954 AIKDAVMQA
+954 KQAVMQA
-963 GARRFRAIMLTSI
+963 GAKRFRAILLTSI
-976 TTFIGVL
+976 TTFIGVM

-1018 PCQYVALEDI
+1018 PCQYVALEDA
-1028 KRLIR
+1028 KRLTR
-1033 KWRGKEALQDGK
+1033 KLLGKSQ
-1045 PLDDNAIDKKV
+1045 PISV
-1056 SPTHL
+1056 QPTPTAK

>member
-1 MTIHSEKGLIAWFA
+1 MSTREKGLIAWFA

-24 MIFILVG
+24 MIFILIG
-31 GILTAFSIRKQMFPQ
+31 GILTAFTIRKQMFPQ
-46 FENNWISIQAVY
+46 FESNWISVSAVY

-71 IKVEEALEG
+71 IKVEENLEG
-80 LEGIKRKITY
+80 IEGIKRLITY
-90 SNRGFSQAWI
+90 SNRGSSQAWI
-100 EIEDKY
+100 EIEEQF
-106 DPKEV
+106 DPQEV

-116 MQVDSINTFP
+116 VQVDSINTFP
-126 ADMERPIV
+126 AGMERPIV
-134 RHDKFEQE
+134 RRDKYEQE

-155 QLKELGNDIKDELQG
+155 QLKELGNDIKDELQA
-170 LPQINLVEF
+170 LPNINLVNF
-179 NGGLDYEISIEVSPD
+179 NGGLNYEIGIEVSPD
-194 KLREYGLT
+194 KLRAYGLT
-202 FRDIAN
+202 FRDIASA
-208 TVRAFSANMSAGQI
+208 VQSFSANMSAGQI

-237 YHGNEFE
+237 YRGSEFA
-244 KLPLILLPDGAQV
+244 KLPLITLADGAQV

-267 GFSEGLQY
+267 GFEEGLQY

-293 QDITKVAKVLKK
+293 QDITDVAKVLKT
-305 YLADKAEKLPAGVKL
+305 YMAEKESQLPAGVKL
-320 TPIVDLTYYLEGRLD
+320 SPIVDLTYYLEGRLD
-335 MMIDNM
+335 MMVDNM
-341 VWGGLLVMIVLAL
+341 IWGGLLVMLVLAL

-373 GAFLMMPM
+373 GAFLFMPI
-381 GFLDITIN
+381 GFLDVTIN

-423 SLDNVVRGVKRVA
+423 TLDNVVRGVKRVA

-487 AHLAAMKQREPNS
+487 AHIAAIKDRKPNP
-500 KNPLHRLRKVMD
+500 KNPLHRARKVMD
-512 SGLKGFVDNYYTPF
+512 NGLKSFVDNYYTPF
-526 IGHCIHYRYTVI
+526 VGRCIHYRYTVI
-538 IGFICVL
+538 VGFMCLL
-545 IVSGGMFAGGLVK
+545 IVSAGMFAGGLVK
-558 FVANPKIPHD
+558 FVPNPKIPHD
-568 FPRISVEMNLAS
+568 FPRIDIEMNLAS

-586 ETAQKIE
+586 ETAKKVE
-593 QVILNVDQQLK
+593 QLILSVDNQLK
-604 EQYGTAMVR
+604 EQYGKPMIR

-622 TNASIMA
+622 TQANIMA
-629 VLIDPELRPID
+629 ILVEPDLRPID
-640 TFALSALWREQLPP
+640 TFALSALWREQMPN

-674 GDISFRLEGKDAKQ
+674 GDVSFKLEGKNAQ
-688 LKEVAAKLKEKL
+688 VLKEVAGKLKIKL
-700 NTMEGV
+700 QSMEGV

-727 AYSMGLTLSDV
+727 AYSMGLTLADV

-753 ILRDGEEVK
+753 ILREGEEIK
-762 VMIRYPEEA
+762 VMIRYPEDE

-778 ASARI
+778 DSVRI
-783 ITPTGAEVPLAE
+783 ITPTGAEVPLSE
-795 VADVKLVDGVN
+795 VANISLVDGVN

-822 VDTDQV
+822 VNTDQV

-834 KEIRDEYLPALLK
+834 QQIRDEYLPSLLK
-847 SYPGV
+847 NYPGV

-866 VAEQVRDFALSMMII
+866 ADEQLRDFALSMIII

-904 GVIGAMFGHM
+904 GVVGAMFGHM
-914 ILGMTMSGLSI
+914 ALGMTMSSLSM

-954 AIKDAVMQA
+954 AIKQAVMQA
-963 GARRFRAIMLTSI
+963 GARRFRAILLTSV
-976 TTFIGVL
+976 TTFIGVM

-1018 PCQYVALEDI
+1018 PCQYVALEDA
-1028 KRLIR
+1028 KRLTR
-1033 KWRGKEALQDGK
+1033 KLLGKSQPISIQPA
-1045 PLDDNAIDKKV
+1045 
-1056 SPTHL
+1056 PTAK

>member
-1 MTIHSEKGLIAWFA
+1 MSTREKGLIAWFA

-24 MIFILVG
+24 MIFILIG
-31 GILTAFSIRKQMFPQ
+31 GILTAFTIRKQMFPQ
-46 FENNWISIQAVY
+46 FESNWISVSAVY

-71 IKVEEALEG
+71 IKVEENLEG
-80 LEGIKRKITY
+80 IEGIKRLITY
-90 SNRGFSQAWI
+90 SNRGSSQAWI
-100 EIEDKY
+100 EIEEQF
-106 DPKEV
+106 DPQEV

-116 MQVDSINTFP
+116 VQVDSINTFP
-126 ADMERPIV
+126 AGMERPIV
-134 RHDKFEQE
+134 RRDKYEQE

-155 QLKELGNDIKDELQG
+155 QLKELGNDIKDELQA
-170 LPQINLVEF
+170 LPNINLVNF
-179 NGGLDYEISIEVSPD
+179 NGGLNYEIGIEVSPD
-194 KLREYGLT
+194 KLRAYGLT

-208 TVRAFSANMSAGQI
+208 AVQSFSANMSAGQI

-237 YHGNEFE
+237 YRGSEFA
-244 KLPLILLPDGAQV
+244 KLPLITLADGAQV

-267 GFSEGLQY
+267 GFEEGLQY

-293 QDITKVAKVLKK
+293 QDITDVAKVLKT
-305 YLADKAEKLPAGVKL
+305 YMAEKESQLPAGVKL
-320 TPIVDLTYYLEGRLD
+320 SPIVDLTYYLEGRLD
-335 MMIDNM
+335 MMVDNM
-341 VWGGLLVMIVLAL
+341 IWGGLLVMLVLAL

-373 GAFLMMPM
+373 GAFLFMPI
-381 GFLDITIN
+381 GFLDVTIN

-423 SLDNVVRGVKRVA
+423 TLDNVVRGVKRVA

-487 AHLAAMKQREPNS
+487 AHIAAMKDRKPNP
-500 KNPLHRLRKVMD
+500 KNPLHRARKVMD
-512 SGLKGFVDNYYTPF
+512 NGLKSFVDNYYTPF
-526 IGHCIHYRYTVI
+526 VGRCIHYRYTVI
-538 IGFICVL
+538 VGFMCLL
-545 IVSGGMFAGGLVK
+545 IVSAGMFAGGLVK
-558 FVANPKIPHD
+558 FVPNPKIPHD
-568 FPRISVEMNLAS
+568 FPRIDIEMNLAS

-586 ETAQKIE
+586 ETAKKVE
-593 QVILNVDQQLK
+593 QLILSVDNQLK
-604 EQYGTAMVR
+604 EQYGKPMIR

-622 TNASIMA
+622 TQANIMA
-629 VLIDPELRPID
+629 ILVEPDLRPID
-640 TFALSALWREQLPP
+640 TFALSALWREQMPN

-674 GDISFRLEGKDAKQ
+674 GDVSFKLEGKNAQ
-688 LKEVAAKLKEKL
+688 VLKEVAGKLKIKL
-700 NTMEGV
+700 QSMEGV

-727 AYSMGLTLSDV
+727 AYSMGLTLADV

-753 ILRDGEEVK
+753 ILREGEEIK
-762 VMIRYPEEA
+762 VMIRYPEDE

-778 ASARI
+778 DSVRI
-783 ITPTGAEVPLAE
+783 ITPTGAEVPLSE
-795 VADVKLVDGVN
+795 VANISLVDGVN

-822 VDTDQV
+822 VNTDQV

-834 KEIRDEYLPALLK
+834 QQIRDEYLPSLLK
-847 SYPGV
+847 NYPGV

-866 VAEQVRDFALSMMII
+866 ADEQLRDFALSMIII

-904 GVIGAMFGHM
+904 GVVGAMFGHM
-914 ILGMTMSGLSI
+914 VLGMTMSSLSM

-954 AIKDAVMQA
+954 AIKQAVMQA
-963 GARRFRAIMLTSI
+963 GARRFRAILLTSI
-976 TTFIGVL
+976 TTFIGVM

-1018 PCQYVALEDI
+1018 PCQYVALEDA

-1033 KWRGKEALQDGK
+1033 KWRDKDALV
-1045 PLDDNAIDKKV
+1045 DDQPATIN
-1056 SPTHL
+1056 H

>member
-1 MTIHSEKGLIAWFA
+1 MSTREKGLIAWFA

-24 MIFILVG
+24 MIFILIG
-31 GILTAFSIRKQMFPQ
+31 GILTAFTIRKQMFPQ
-46 FENNWISIQAVY
+46 FESNWISVSAVY

-71 IKVEEALEG
+71 IKVEENLESI
-80 LEGIKRKITY
+80 EGIKRLITY
-90 SNRGFSQAWI
+90 SNRGSSQAWI
-100 EIEDKY
+100 EIEEQF
-106 DPKEV
+106 DPQEV

-116 MQVDSINTFP
+116 VQVDSINTFP
-126 ADMERPIV
+126 AGMERPIV
-134 RHDKFEQE
+134 RRDKYEQE

-155 QLKELGNDIKDELQG
+155 QLKELGNDIKDELQA
-170 LPQINLVEF
+170 LPNINLVNF
-179 NGGLDYEISIEVSPD
+179 NGGLNYEIGIEVSPD
-194 KLREYGLT
+194 KLRAYGLT
-202 FRDIAN
+202 FRDIASA
-208 TVRAFSANMSAGQI
+208 VQSFSANMSAGQI

-237 YHGNEFE
+237 YRGSEFA
-244 KLPLILLPDGAQV
+244 KLPLITLADGAQV

-267 GFSEGLQY
+267 GFEEGLQY

-293 QDITKVAKVLKK
+293 QDITDVAKVLKT
-305 YLADKAEKLPAGVKL
+305 YMAEKESQLPAGVKL
-320 TPIVDLTYYLEGRLD
+320 SPIVDLTYYLEGRLD
-335 MMIDNM
+335 MMVDNM
-341 VWGGLLVMIVLAL
+341 IWGGLLVMLVLAL

-373 GAFLMMPM
+373 GAFLFMPI
-381 GFLDITIN
+381 GFLDVTIN

-423 SLDNVVRGVKRVA
+423 TLDNVVRGVKRVA

-450 LPQTLATGPG
+450 LPQTLATGPS

-487 AHLAAMKQREPNS
+487 AHIAAMKDRKPNP
-500 KNPLHRLRKVMD
+500 KNPLHRARKVMD
-512 SGLKGFVDNYYTPF
+512 NGLKSFVDNYYTPF
-526 IGHCIHYRYTVI
+526 VGRCIHYRYTVI
-538 IGFICVL
+538 VGFMCLL
-545 IVSGGMFAGGLVK
+545 IVSAGMFAGGLVK
-558 FVANPKIPHD
+558 FVPNPKIPHD
-568 FPRISVEMNLAS
+568 FPRIDIEMNLAS

-586 ETAQKIE
+586 ETAKKVE
-593 QVILNVDQQLK
+593 QLILSVDKQLK
-604 EQYGTAMVR
+604 EQYGKPMIR

-622 TNASIMA
+622 TQANIMA
-629 VLIDPELRPID
+629 ILVEPDLRPID
-640 TFALSALWREQLPP
+640 TFALSALWREQMPN

-674 GDISFRLEGKDAKQ
+674 GDVSFKLEGKNAQ
-688 LKEVAAKLKEKL
+688 VLKEVAGKLKTKL
-700 NTMEGV
+700 QSLEGV

-727 AYSMGLTLSDV
+727 AYSMGLTLADV

-753 ILRDGEEVK
+753 ILREGEEIK
-762 VMIRYPEEA
+762 VMIRYPEDE

-778 ASARI
+778 DSVRI
-783 ITPTGAEVPLAE
+783 ITPTGAEVPLSE
-795 VADVKLVDGVN
+795 VANISLVDGVN

-822 VDTDQV
+822 VNTDQV

-834 KEIRDEYLPALLK
+834 QQIRDEYLPSLLK
-847 SYPGV
+847 NYPGV

-866 VAEQVRDFALSMMII
+866 ADEQLRDFALSMIII

-904 GVIGAMFGHM
+904 GVVGAMFGHM
-914 ILGMTMSGLSI
+914 VLGMTMSSLSM

-947 KARAEGV
+947 KARAEGMAV
-954 AIKDAVMQA
+954 KQAVMQA
-963 GARRFRAIMLTSI
+963 GAKRFRAILLTSI
-976 TTFIGVL
+976 TTFIGVM

-1018 PCQYVALEDI
+1018 PCQYVALEDA
-1028 KRLIR
+1028 KRLTR
-1033 KWRGKEALQDGK
+1033 KLLGKSQ
-1045 PLDDNAIDKKV
+1045 PISV
-1056 SPTHL
+1056 QPTPTAK